1 MNAIYIA
8 NKYSYEADLVF
19 INHIA
24 SIYKEQD
31 TVVVRLDNG
40 HRIYTCYKSM
50 QEAYDEI
57 KEAITHGIV

>member
-1 MNAIYIA
+1 MNTIYIT
-8 NKYSYEADLVF
+8 NKYSEEDDLVF

-40 HRIYTCYKSM
+40 HRIYTTYKTI
-50 QEAYDEI
+50 QEAHDEI
-57 KEAITHGIV
+57 KSAITHGIA